1 LLWITTM
8 EKQMSI
14 TITVPEDVIKEIDR
28 LRQPELLTRSQWLR
42 REVTQAMR
50 ALVFERSRVET
61 VQ

>member
-1 LLWITTM
+1 M